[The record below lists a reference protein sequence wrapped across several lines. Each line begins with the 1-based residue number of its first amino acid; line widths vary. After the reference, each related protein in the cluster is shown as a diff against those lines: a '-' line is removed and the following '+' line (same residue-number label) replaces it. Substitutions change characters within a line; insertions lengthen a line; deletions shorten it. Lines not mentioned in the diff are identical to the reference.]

1 VNAPLTAP
9 FGTWR
14 SPLSAQRVAAG
25 VKPVSAPRIA
35 GDAIFWLEGLPA
47 EGGRVAAARSAA
59 NGAGQPFTPAPFNV
73 RSRVHEYGGG
83 AYTVAGDALC
93 FSNFADNLV
102 YSQAPNAGPR
112 ALTSNSAQRHAD
124 FEFDAARGRLIA
136 VREDHSAG
144 GHEPVNCLV
153 SLPLDAQG
161 SSAVLASGFDFY
173 AAPRLSPDGRRLA
186 WICWNH
192 PNMPWNGSEL
202 WLADVEPQG
211 ELSNPRRV
219 AGDASESVCQ
229 PAWSPA
235 GELFAVSDRTGWWN
249 LYRVGDGVLAPVCPM
264 QAEFGQPLWVFGQSL
279 YGFVGPH
286 DIVAVCIENA
296 VSRLVRIDLRS
307 GSHIT
312 LASPFTDVKELRAG
326 DGFVVVHA
334 ASTSLPDQIA
344 RIDLASGRCHVL
356 AQATHD
362 VPPARYLSTP
372 ESITFPSAGG
382 RVSYGFFY
390 SPSNGDH
397 MAPPGELPPL
407 IVTSHG
413 GPTAMSTNS
422 LRLAIQFWTS
432 RGFAVLDVNYGGST
446 GYGRAY
452 MDSLRGQ
459 WGIVDVEDCT
469 AGAAY
474 VAQRGLV
481 DPARM
486 AIRGGSA
493 SGFTTLCALAFHRVF
508 QAGAS
513 HFGVS
518 DLAALDADTHKF
530 ESRYTSYL
538 VAPPPQR
545 DALYRERSPALHAD
559 KLSCPMI
566 FFQGL
571 DDKVV
576 PPSQSESMVAALR
589 SRGIPVAYVPFEG
602 EGHGFRRLENIQRAL
617 EAELY
622 FYAQVFGFA
631 QADPVVP
638 VEISPPI
645 AAR

>member
-1 VNAPLTAP
+1 MTAP
-9 FGTWR
+9 FGTWQ
-14 SPLSAQRVAAG
+14 SPLGAQRVAAG
-25 VKPVSAPRIA
+25 VKPLAAPRIE
-35 GDAIFWLEGLPA
+35 GDAICWLEGLPA
-47 EGGRVAAARSAA
+47 EGGRVAAVRSTEQGSVQAV
-59 NGAGQPFTPAPFNV
+59 TPAPFNV

-83 AYTVAGDALC
+83 AYAVEGDTLY

-102 YSQAPNAGPR
+102 YAQPANASAR
-112 ALTSNSAQRHAD
+112 AVTGNSLQRHAD
-124 FEFDAARGRLIA
+124 FEFDALRNRLVA

-144 GHEPVNCLV
+144 AHEPVNCLV
-153 SLPLDAQG
+153 SLPLDGQAT
-161 SSAVLASGFDFY
+161 SAVLASGFDFY
-173 AAPRLSPDGRRLA
+173 AAPRLSPGGRQLA

-202 WLADVEPQG
+202 WLADVDVQG
-211 ELSNPRRV
+211 QLSSPRRV
-219 AGDASESVCQ
+219 AGGPSESLCQ

-235 GELFAVSDRTGWWN
+235 GELFVVSDRSGWWN
-249 LYRVGDGVLAPVCPM
+249 LYRVAGAGLQPVCPM
-264 QAEFGQPLWVFGQSL
+264 QAEFGQPMWVFAQSL
-279 YGFVGPH
+279 YGFTAPH
-286 DIVAVCIENA
+286 EMVAACIENA

-307 GSHIT
+307 GAHVT

-326 DGFVVVHA
+326 DGFIVVHGAA
-334 ASTSLPDQIA
+334 ASVPDQIV
-344 RIDLASGRCHVL
+344 RIDLATGRHDVL
-356 AQATHD
+356 AQATSD

-372 ESITFPSAGG
+372 ESISFASAGG

-390 SPSNGDH
+390 PPANGDH
-397 MAPPGELPPL
+397 AAPAGELPPL

-413 GPTAMSTNS
+413 GPTSMSTSS

-459 WGIVDVEDCT
+459 WGVVDVEDCT
-469 AGAAY
+469 AGARHL
-474 VAQRGLV
+474 AQRGLV
-481 DPARM
+481 DPGRM

-513 HFGVS
+513 HYGVS

-559 KLSCPMI
+559 RLSCPMI

-576 PPSQSESMVAALR
+576 PPSQSETMVAALR

-622 FYAQVFGFA
+622 FYARVFGFV
-631 QADPVVP
+631 QADAVAP

-645 AAR
+645 AS